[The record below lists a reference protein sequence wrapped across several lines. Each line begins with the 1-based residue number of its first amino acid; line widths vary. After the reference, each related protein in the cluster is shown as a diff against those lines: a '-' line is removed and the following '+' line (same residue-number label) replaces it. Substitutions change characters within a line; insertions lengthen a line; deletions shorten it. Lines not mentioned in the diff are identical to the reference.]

1 MAPNRG
7 IRGLIVKVT
16 SITTEFRFL
25 CPSKDGARGPY
36 PRKGVSYQLVG
47 ALAIKWHCQLDAG
60 ATQRV
65 VVKKIDRNAAI
76 QVEKRGRKTKK
87 MF

>member
-16 SITTEFRFL
+16 SITTEFRSL
-25 CPSKDGARGPY
+25 CPSQDGARGPY
-36 PRKGVSYQLVG
+36 PRKGVSYYLMG
-47 ALAIKWHCQLDAG
+47 ALATKWHCQLDAG

-65 VVKKIDRNAAI
+65 VVKISTETRSFRPKNEAA
-76 QVEKRGRKTKK
+76 KPK